1 LSPIEAPADRQDA
14 DEAILATRA
23 DTDILATMLA
33 EAFHNDALTR
43 WITPDEDRRRA
54 QLPHFFRLFLEISL
68 HYDAVYT
75 NASRDAALLFLP
87 PGGWEE
93 TEKRGVELSQ
103 RFAEILGDD
112 VEAMA
117 TISGLQAIHHQ
128 TGRAHYY
135 VSFGGVSPRNQRR
148 GAMTTLLQ
156 ALMDRADAE
165 GYGTYTE
172 ASSAGGAFA
181 ARRAGFSEIGMKI
194 AIPNGPTLR
203 PMWREPR

>member
-1 LSPIEAPADRQDA
+1 MSPIEAADRQDA

-23 DTDILATMLA
+23 DRDLLAGMLA
-33 EAFHNDALTR
+33 DAFHNDALTR

-54 QLPHFFRLFLEISL
+54 QLPDFFGVFLDISL
-68 HYDAVYT
+68 RYDAVYT
-75 NASRDAALLFLP
+75 NTGKDAALLFLP

-93 TEKRGVELSQ
+93 TEKRGVELAQ

-117 TISGLQAIHHQ
+117 TISGLQAVHHP

-135 VSFGGVSPRNQRR
+135 LSFAGVDPHNQRR
-148 GAMTTLLQ
+148 GAMSVLLK
-156 ALMDRADAE
+156 ALMDRVDAE
-165 GYGTYTE
+165 GFAAYTE

-181 ARRAGFSEIGMKI
+181 ARRAGFNEVGQKI
-194 AIPNGPTLR
+194 AIPDGPTLR
-203 PMWREPR
+203 PMWREPQ